1 MIFLPVVERELRV
14 ASRQR
19 AAYWMRFGGAAA
31 GLVLCAW
38 IMLIPSFRS
47 PQRLG
52 TVLFHTVAVATL
64 FYSAFAGLFRTSDCL
79 SEEKREGTLG
89 LLFLTDL
96 KGYDIVLGKL
106 VATSINAFYAML
118 AIFPVMA
125 ISLLAGGVGG
135 AEFWRVVM
143 VAINN
148 LFFSLATGMFF
159 SAISRD
165 ERKAL
170 FLAIATIV
178 LFAGGLPLI
187 GGLIAE
193 AYNRSSPNMA
203 FFIPSPGYAS
213 FMSFEEAY
221 KGLTKFNY
229 FYASVACNHVMAWL
243 LLVLSCYIVP
253 RTWQDKVERREARGF
268 RGWLRGLA
276 YGGAMTRARIR
287 KAMLNINPVYWLV
300 GRDRLKV
307 VGIWIFLVATGLCWL
322 WGKLRYPH
330 NWDDEFTF
338 VVTGLWLHTILKY
351 WVASEACRRFT
362 FDRRN
367 GALEL
372 LLSTPLTVR
381 EILGGQLFALLKQFA
396 LPVMAVVVTDII
408 FLFSRRN
415 DDDWVLVWIAGIIIF
430 VADVIALAW
439 VSMWT
444 GLKSINANRAAG
456 AAMARVLVL
465 PWLLFAM
472 LWTGFAIVDEL
483 NRGSLPRWLNDEKW
497 VVISW
502 IVIGLAVDLL
512 FGVLAYRNLTQNFRQ
527 TVAARF
533 DKQRK
538 GWLRRMFSSGS
549 PSPQPGAQPLAGN
562 A

>member
-52 TVLFHTVAVATL
+52 SALFHTVAIVTL
-64 FYSAFAGLFRTSDCL
+64 IYSALAGLHRTSDCL

-96 KGYDIVLGKL
+96 RGYDIVLGKL

-135 AEFWRVVM
+135 AEFWRVVL

-148 LFFSLATGMFF
+148 LFLSLAIGMFF

-165 ERKAL
+165 ERKAVG
-170 FLAIATIV
+170 LAAGTMV

-187 GGLIAE
+187 GGLIAD
-193 AYNRSSPNMA
+193 AYNKPPNMA
-203 FFIPSPGYAS
+203 WFIPSPGYTA
-213 FMSFEEAY
+213 FMSFEDTY
-221 KGLTKFNY
+221 KSLTKFNY
-229 FYASVACNHVMAWL
+229 FYASVACVHGMAWL
-243 LLVLSCYIVP
+243 FLVLSCYIVP

-268 RGWLRGLA
+268 RAWLRDLA
-276 YGGAMTRARIR
+276 YGGTVARARIR
-287 KAMLNINPVYWLV
+287 KAMLDINPVYWLV
-300 GRDRLKV
+300 GRDRFQV
-307 VGIWIFLVATGLCWL
+307 AGVWIFLAATGLFWL

-338 VVTGLWLHTILKY
+338 VVTALWLHTILKY
-351 WVASEACRRFT
+351 WVAAAACRRFT
-362 FDRRN
+362 LDRRN

-372 LLSTPLTVR
+372 LLSTPLKVR

-396 LPVMAVVVTDII
+396 LPVMVIVLADII

-415 DDDWVLVWIAGIIIF
+415 DDDWVLVWIAGITIF
-430 VADVIALAW
+430 VADVITLAW

-444 GLKSINANRAAG
+444 GLKSINANRASG

-472 LWTGFAIVDEL
+472 LWTGIAILDEV
-483 NRGSLPRWLNDEKW
+483 NRGSLPRWLNDEKL
-497 VVISW
+497 VVVSW
-502 IVIGLAVDLL
+502 IVIGLAVDIF

-533 DKQRK
+533 DTGRK
-538 GWLRRMFSSGS
+538 GWLRRMFSGGS
-549 PSPQPGAQPLAGN
+549 ASTQPVARPVAGN

>member
-52 TVLFHTVAVATL
+52 MALFHTVAVATF
-64 FYSAFAGLFRTSDCL
+64 FYSALAGLMRTSDCL

-135 AEFWRVVM
+135 AEFWRVVL

-148 LFFSLATGMFF
+148 LFFSLAIGMFF

-165 ERKAL
+165 ERKAV
-170 FLAIATIV
+170 FLAAVTMIG
-178 LFAGGLPLI
+178 FAGGLPLI
-187 GGLIAE
+187 GVLIAE
-193 AYNRSSPNMA
+193 ASNRPVNMLWLV
-203 FFIPSPGYAS
+203 PSPGYAA
-213 FMSFEEAY
+213 FMSFEETY
-221 KGLTKFNY
+221 KGLTRFNY
-229 FYASVACNHVMAWL
+229 FYASVATVHAMTWL
-243 LLVLSCYIVP
+243 LLLLSCYIIP
-253 RTWQDKVERREARGF
+253 RTWQDKAQRHEARGL
-268 RGWLRGLA
+268 RGWFRNLA
-276 YGGAMTRARIR
+276 FGSPAARARIR
-287 KAMLNINPVYWLV
+287 RAMLDINPVYWLA

-307 VGIWIFLVATGLCWL
+307 ASVWIFLVATGLSWL

-330 NWDDEFTF
+330 SWDDEPTF
-338 VVTGLWLHTILKY
+338 VMMGLWLHTILKY
-351 WVASEACRRFT
+351 WVATEACRRFT
-362 FDRRN
+362 LDRRN

-396 LPVMAVVVTDII
+396 LPAMIVVLADII
-408 FLFSRRN
+408 FLFSHRS
-415 DDDWVLVWIAGIIIF
+415 DDDWVLLWIAGITIF
-430 VADVIALAW
+430 VADLIALAW
-439 VSMWT
+439 VSMWA
-444 GLKSINANRAAG
+444 GLKSINTNRASG

-472 LWTGFAIVDEL
+472 LWTALAIIDEI
-483 NRGSLPRWLNDEKW
+483 NRGSLPRWFTDEKA
-497 VVISW
+497 VIVSW
-502 IVIGLAVDLL
+502 IVIGLTVDLL
-512 FGVLAYRNLTQNFRQ
+512 FGILAYRNLTMNFRQ

-533 DKQRK
+533 EKRT
-538 GWLRRMFSSGS
+538 GWLRAIFSGNSAAPRAS
-549 PSPQPGAQPLAGN
+549 TAPVAGN

>member
-52 TVLFHTVAVATL
+52 TVLFHTVAVATF
-64 FYSAFAGLFRTSDCL
+64 FYSALAGLHRTSDCL

-143 VAINN
+143 VAVNN
-148 LFFSLATGMFF
+148 LFFSLSIGLFF

-165 ERKAL
+165 ERKAV
-170 FLAIATIV
+170 FLAAATMV
-178 LFAGGLPLI
+178 FFAGGLPLI
-187 GGLIAE
+187 GGLVAD
-193 AYNRSSPNMA
+193 AYNRPANPA
-203 FFIPSPGYAS
+203 FFIPSPGYAA
-213 FMSFEEAY
+213 FMSFEGSFRTLA
-221 KGLTKFNY
+221 TFNY
-229 FYASVACNHVMAWL
+229 FYASVGCVHAMAWVL
-243 LLVLSCYIVP
+243 LILSCYIVP

-268 RGWLRGLA
+268 RAWLRDLA
-276 YGGAMTRARIR
+276 YGGAVARARIR
-287 KAMLNINPVYWLV
+287 KAMLDINPVYWLV
-300 GRDRLKV
+300 GRDRFKV
-307 VGIWIFLVATGLCWL
+307 AGVWIFLVATGLCWL

-330 NWDDEFTF
+330 GWDDQVTF
-338 VVTGLWLHTILKY
+338 VVMGLWMHSILKY
-351 WVASEACRRFT
+351 WVAAEACRRFT
-362 FDRRN
+362 LDRRS

-372 LLSTPLTVR
+372 LVSTPMTVR

-396 LPVMAVVVTDII
+396 LPVMVVVLADII
-408 FLFSRRN
+408 FLFSHRT
-415 DDDWVLVWIAGIIIF
+415 DDDWVLLWIAGITIF
-430 VADVIALAW
+430 VADVITLAW
-439 VSMWT
+439 VAMWT
-444 GLKSINANRAAG
+444 GLRSINANRASG

-472 LWTGFAIVDEL
+472 LWTGIAVLDEI
-483 NRGSLPRWLNDEKW
+483 NRGSLPRWLNDEKS

-502 IVIGLAVDLL
+502 IVIGLAVDLV
-512 FGVLAYRNLTQNFRQ
+512 FGVLAYRNLIQNFRQ

-533 DKQRK
+533 DKGGK
-538 GWLRRMFSSGS
+538 GWIRRMFSSGPAAAQS
-549 PSPQPGAQPLAGN
+549 AAQPLPGN